1 MNARDSGELAHW
13 RLEPRQPWTS
23 RTGSGRH
30 DHLRRRVAIVLEYG
44 SCTRQAL
51 PYLCGT
57 VLPAALPQE
66 ASRLSNPD
74 AGQPAR
80 GAPARAIGSNLDFLS
95 VAQGMGVP
103 ATRAATAEELVVQLE
118 HALREPG
125 PHLVEAVLPTGL
137 G

>member
-1 MNARDSGELAHW
+1 MPVSPRAERLLELSG
-13 RLEPRQPWTS
+13 P
-23 RTGSGRH
+23 
-30 DHLRRRVAIVLEYG
+30 
-44 SCTRQAL
+44 
-51 PYLCGT
+51 
-57 VLPAALPQE
+57 
-66 ASRLSNPD
+66 
-74 AGQPAR
+74 
-80 GAPARAIGSNLDFLS
+80 NLDFLS